1 VQLSIPFRRKPTTEE
16 VVETPEEVEAPG
28 RVRAKT
34 PSKRELGVSTPKRKE
49 VGRRVAATPKD
60 PKEAAKQQRQRQKDL
75 REKER
80 SARAEARAGM
90 LAGDEKYL
98 PARDKGPERS
108 LVRDIVDSRR
118 NVAGLFLPV
127 AIIVLVGSAG
137 VLSPAI
143 LYVINLGWALL
154 ALAVV
159 VDSVVLTRKVRKM
172 LLARFPKTAKNPRS
186 YYYYAI
192 MRSLTIRRLRM
203 PAPKVKAGE
212 AI

>member
-1 VQLSIPFRRKPTTEE
+1 MQLSIPFRRKPAAIE
-16 VVETPEEVEAPG
+16 VVETPETVEATA
-28 RVRAKT
+28 RARAHT

-49 VGRRVAATPKD
+49 IGRRVVATPKD
-60 PKEAAKQQRQRQKDL
+60 PKEAARQRRQRQKEL
-75 REKER
+75 RDKER
-80 SARAEARAGM
+80 AARAEARAGM

-108 LVRDIVDSRR
+108 LVRDLVDSRR

-137 VLSPAI
+137 ILSPSI
-143 LYVINLGWALL
+143 LYAINLFWALL

-159 VDSVVLTRKVRKM
+159 VDSVVLSRKVRKQ
-172 LLARFPKTAKNPRS
+172 LLARFPKTVKNPRS

-203 PAPKVKAGE
+203 PAPKVKPGQ

>member
-1 VQLSIPFRRKPTTEE
+1 MQLSIPFRRKPAPEE
-16 VVETPEEVEAPG
+16 VVETPEEVD
-28 RVRAKT
+28 VTSRARAHT

-49 VGRRVAATPKD
+49 IGRRVTATPKD
-60 PKEAAKQQRQRQKDL
+60 PKEAARQKRERQKEL
-75 REKER
+75 RDKER

-108 LVRDIVDSRR
+108 LVRDLVDSRR
-118 NVAGLFLPV
+118 NLAGLFLPV
-127 AIIVLVGSAG
+127 AVIVLIGSAG
-137 VLSPAI
+137 VLSPAM
-143 LYVINLGWALL
+143 LYLINLFWALL

-159 VDSVVLTRKVRKM
+159 VDSVLLTRKIRKL
-172 LLARFPKTAKNPRS
+172 LLARFPKTVKNPRS

-203 PAPKVKAGE
+203 PAPKVKRGE

>member
-1 VQLSIPFRRKPTTEE
+1 VQLSIPFRRKPAAVE
-16 VVETPEEVEAPG
+16 VVETPETVDATAP
-28 RVRAKT
+28 VRART

-49 VGRRVAATPKD
+49 IGRRVVSTPKD
-60 PKEAAKQQRQRQKDL
+60 PKEAARQQRQRQKEL
-75 REKER
+75 RDKER
-80 SARAEARAGM
+80 AARAEARAGM

-108 LVRDIVDSRR
+108 LVRDLVDSRR

-137 VLSPAI
+137 ILSPSI
-143 LYVINLGWALL
+143 LYAINLFWALL

-159 VDSVVLTRKVRKM
+159 VDSVVLSRKVRKL
-172 LLARFPKTAKNPRS
+172 LLARFPKTIKNPRS

-203 PAPKVKAGE
+203 PAPKVKPGD